1 MILRAIDKDF
11 GVLTTYRV
19 LLSRG
24 RSNWVA
30 NGRGGV
36 DGGGSS
42 VSGSGAAGN
51 VGRDRAASHVGRDRA
66 AGNVG
71 GNRAASDVGRGR
83 GGLLS
88 LVAVLGNG
96 GSGSGK
102 RKGGDCVTHFDC
114 GGWY

>member
-11 GVLTTYRV
+11 GLLTTYRV

-51 VGRDRAASHVGRDRA
+51 VG
-66 AGNVG
+66 

-88 LVAVLGNG
+88 LVAVLRNG

>member
-11 GVLTTYRV
+11 GLLTTYRV

-51 VGRDRAASHVGRDRA
+51 VGRDRAASNVGRDRA

-71 GNRAASDVGRGR
+71 GNRAASV
-83 GGLLS
+83 
-88 LVAVLGNG
+88 VAVLRNG

>member
-11 GVLTTYRV
+11 GLLTTYRV

-51 VGRDRAASHVGRDRA
+51 GRAASNVGWHRA
-66 AGNVG
+66 AGSVDG
-71 GNRAASDVGRGR
+71 HRAASDVGRGR

-96 GSGSGK
+96 GSGSGE